1 MGFYSPATLVEDARR
16 HGVEVRPVDVRH
28 SDWDS
33 TLEPRAIAGGHAARN
48 SRWAIRMG
56 LRWIKGFHLADGEQL
71 LAARN
76 ADPSA
81 LRDLDSFVRATELP
95 KRALGLLAEAGA
107 LEGFDRAPRPHGDT
121 SSTRRDAAW
130 AVRGALA
137 RSGDRLPIH
146 ADASAEQ
153 PAFARL
159 DHGEAM
165 IWDYRT
171 SFHSSRGHPIELLRE
186 ELDRRA
192 MPAAERLEYITDGR
206 KVRYVGLVICR
217 QRPGTA
223 SGVTFCT
230 LEDETGF
237 VNLVIWQQVFER
249 YAVLA
254 RTAAILG
261 VDGRIQR
268 SEGVTHLIAETL
280 WEPDFDLATE
290 GTRSRDF
297 H

>member
-1 MGFYSPATLVEDARR
+1 MRTTGLSK
-16 HGVEVRPVDVRH
+16 
-28 SDWDS
+28 
-33 TLEPRAIAGGHAARN
+33 RA
-48 SRWAIRMG
+48 
-56 LRWIKGFHLADGEQL
+56 LQL
-71 LAARN
+71 LA
-76 ADPSA
+76 D
-81 LRDLDSFVRATELP
+81 
-95 KRALGLLAEAGA
+95 AGA
-107 LEGFDRAPRPHGDT
+107 LERFDRAPRPLGDT

-137 RSGDRLPIH
+137 RASDRLPLA
-146 ADASAEQ
+146 ADASAQQ

-159 DHGEAM
+159 GHGEAM
-165 IWDYRT
+165 AWDYRT
-171 SFHSSRGHPIELLRE
+171 SLHSSRGHPLELVRE
-186 ELDRRA
+186 QLDA
-192 MPAAERLEYITDGR
+192 QGIPAAERFDSIADGR

-237 VNLVIWQQVFER
+237 VNLVIWAQVFER
-249 YAVLA
+249 HAVLA

-261 VDGRIQR
+261 VDGRVQR
-268 SEGVTHLIAETL
+268 AEGVTHLIAERL
-280 WEPDFDLATE
+280 WEPELEAEVE